1 MMGAYEVNI
10 SSHDNKVTILASG
23 SEVGLALSTQELLK
37 ERGVD
42 SKVVSM
48 PCHELFDKQ
57 SEEYKDQILEKESLV
72 VALEAGSTSS
82 WHKYLKKDD
91 IAIGIDKFG
100 KSAPYQEIYEDM
112 NLSSSKIASIIQKK
126 LRK

>member
-10 SSHDNKVTILASG
+10 TSHDNKVTILASG
-23 SEVGLALSTQELLK
+23 SEVDLALINSRSIKRKWYFQKLFQF
-37 ERGVD
+37 
-42 SKVVSM
+42 

-57 SEEYKDQILEKESLV
+57 SEEYKNQILEKDSLV

-91 IAIGIDKFG
+91 LAIGI
-100 KSAPYQEIYEDM
+100 
-112 NLSSSKIASIIQKK
+112 
-126 LRK
+126 R